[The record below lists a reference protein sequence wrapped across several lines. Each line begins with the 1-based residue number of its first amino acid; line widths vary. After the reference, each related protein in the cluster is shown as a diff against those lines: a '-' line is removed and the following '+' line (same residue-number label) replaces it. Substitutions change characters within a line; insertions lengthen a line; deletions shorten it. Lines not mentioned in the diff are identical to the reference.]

1 VMEEIFKIANALL
14 VPCILG
20 LVKMF
25 SDLRVAQNSHK
36 NLQAEVNE
44 HKRDVKEDL
53 RSLQQEY
60 KLEINELKQEIN
72 QRFDKVETLI
82 EKLFLSERDT
92 K

>member
-1 VMEEIFKIANALL
+1 MMEEIFKIANALL

>member
-1 VMEEIFKIANALL
+1 MEEIFKIANALL

>member
-1 VMEEIFKIANALL
+1 MEEIFKIANALL

-53 RSLQQEY
+53 RSLQKEY

-82 EKLFLSERDT
+82 EKVFLYERDT